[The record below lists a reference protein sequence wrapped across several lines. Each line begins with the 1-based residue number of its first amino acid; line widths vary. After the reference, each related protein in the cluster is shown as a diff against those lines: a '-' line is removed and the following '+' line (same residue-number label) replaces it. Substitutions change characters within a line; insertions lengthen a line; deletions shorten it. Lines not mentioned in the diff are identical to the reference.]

1 MEMIG
6 GNGIWNNN
14 PLSDSTVYGTA
25 HWSNNGAHAQYGL
38 SYTLKSGKF
47 SDGYHIFS
55 VTWDSKQIVWYCDG
69 TAYCTLDITS
79 SNLSA
84 FQNKFFIILNLA
96 VGGAW
101 PGYPDNSTVFPQT
114 LKVDYVRVY
123 QDTTAFPYVSIT
135 SPSTNSTF
143 NANSNITLTSSA
155 STPSG
160 TISKVEF
167 FQDAVKIG
175 QSFISPYEMTWNN
188 VQSGNYK
195 ITSTVYTTTG
205 LTSTSD
211 TIKIKVGDSAAASPY
226 GGTPSQVPGTI
237 EAENYD
243 LGGQGNAY
251 YDTDVQNSGGMY
263 RPLDGVDIESCSDV
277 NGGYDVGWTQNG
289 EWISYT
295 IEVTDTG
302 SYSIGARVASTAA
315 TGALHFEVDGTNVT
329 GSMNVPNTGGWQ
341 TWATVQSKNFN
352 LTPGLHQLKLL
363 IDAGNFNINYF
374 DIYHPNTQPS
384 INLIYPAGGEDFNP
398 GDIVNIKWGS
408 QKINQVLIGFS
419 TNGGKTWSLV
429 QSGVDSKFGIY
440 KWLVPSV
447 NSANCMIKIVN
458 KDNLSLLDTTKSPFT
473 VGQINSVN
481 DKAIDPN
488 SFSLDQ
494 NYPNPFNPSTT
505 ISFYLPAGGNTA
517 LKVFDIYGKEV
528 KNLIAGYLN
537 AGRHDINF
545 TADKLSSGVYFYQ
558 LETSSFISTKK
569 MLLLK

>member
-1 MEMIG
+1 
-6 GNGIWNNN
+6 
-14 PLSDSTVYGTA
+14 
-25 HWSNNGAHAQYGL
+25 
-38 SYTLKSGKF
+38 
-47 SDGYHIFS
+47 
-55 VTWDSKQIVWYCDG
+55 
-69 TAYCTLDITS
+69 
-79 SNLSA
+79 
-84 FQNKFFIILNLA
+84 
-96 VGGAW
+96 
-101 PGYPDNSTVFPQT
+101 
-114 LKVDYVRVY
+114 
-123 QDTTAFPYVSIT
+123 
-135 SPSTNSTF
+135 
-143 NANSNITLTSSA
+143 
-155 STPSG
+155 
-160 TISKVEF
+160 
-167 FQDAVKIG
+167 
-175 QSFISPYEMTWNN
+175 MTWNN
-188 VQSGNYK
+188 VQSGNYR

-205 LTSTSD
+205 LTATSD
-211 TIKIKVGDSAAASPY
+211 TIKIKVGDSASTSPY

-251 YDTDVQNSGGMY
+251 YDTDVQNNGGMY

-289 EWISYT
+289 EWIAYT

-315 TGALHFEVDGTNVT
+315 TGSLHFEVDGTDVT

-352 LTPGLHQLKLL
+352 LTPGIHQLKLF

-398 GDIVNIKWGS
+398 GDIVNIKWES

-419 TNGGKTWSLV
+419 TNGGTTWSLV

-440 KWLVPSV
+440 RWLVPSV

-481 DKAIDPN
+481 DKAKAPN
-488 SFSLDQ
+488 TFSLDQ

-537 AGRHDINF
+537 AGRHDIKF
-545 TADKLSSGVYFYQ
+545 IADKLSSGVYFYRFTSRQ
-558 LETSSFISTKK
+558 LYFHKENDFTEIS
-569 MLLLK
+569 